1 MSDGHSFTLAKET
14 AMLVLSRKVDE
25 KILIGE
31 DIVLTVVKID
41 TNRIR
46 IGIDAPNNVHILR
59 GELAIDS
66 PTEASE
72 SIEFN
77 LSDRQQPFAHPQPAH
92 PQPERGKSNPDTDS
106 DIPAVAARL
115 FASDIAD
122 NRAHPTPPVA
132 SESSRRAPLSSFM
145 AT

>member
-1 MSDGHSFTLAKET
+1 
-14 AMLVLSRKVDE
+14 MLVLSRKVDE
-25 KILIGE
+25 KILIGD

-59 GELAIDS
+59 GELAAE
-66 PTEASE
+66 PAVEASE

-77 LSDRQQPFAHPQPAH
+77 LSEREQPFAHPQPK
-92 PQPERGKSNPDTDS
+92 RGTSKPNDDS
-106 DIPAVAARL
+106 DIPAVAAKL
-115 FASDIAD
+115 FASETAD
-122 NRAHPTPPVA
+122 NPAHPTPPTLVEP
-132 SESSRRAPLSSFM
+132 SQRAPLSSFM